1 MRMPAI
7 APRVA
12 VISASCVCVLALAS
26 AFDHDIALSLA
37 ASITIGVGIGF
48 LARAIVADITG
59 GLILKLDRTIKVGD
73 YIEVNG
79 VHGSLKRIG
88 LRHTIL
94 MNDNNVMV
102 PISNSILISKPVAKS
117 AFGRTRMRFKISASR
132 DSDPEE
138 LRGLLLQIARQ
149 QPYVCAR
156 PAPEVLLCAIGSAAL
171 AFELHVWTATPHA
184 IVAQL
189 HDDLRAEIGSTLM
202 LRGIDASI
210 EDDSRA
216 LGSLQTVFGSEEL
229 S

>member
-12 VISASCVCVLALAS
+12 IVGASCVCVLALAS
-26 AFDHDIALSLA
+26 AFDHDLALSLA
-37 ASITIGVGIGF
+37 VSITIGAGVGILF
-48 LARAIVADITG
+48 RAIVADLAG

-79 VHGSLKRIG
+79 AHGSLKRIG

-94 MNDNNVMV
+94 VGDNNVLV

-117 AFGRTRMRFKISASR
+117 PFGRTRMRFKISASR

-138 LRGLLLQIARQ
+138 MRGLLLQIVAQ
-149 QPYVCAR
+149 QPDVCAR
-156 PAPEVLLCAIGSAAL
+156 PAPEVFLNAIGSAAL
-171 AFELHVWTATPHA
+171 AFELHAWTTTPHA

-216 LGSLQTVFGSEEL
+216 LGSLQTVFGSEVL